1 MMSDSVIQAIAVYAI
16 PVLYAITLHEV
27 AHGWAARHFGDHTAA
42 LQGRLSLNPLKHVDP
57 IGTVVMPLVL
67 YFMTSGAFVFGY
79 AKPVPVNIMG
89 LRNPK
94 RDMLWVAFAGPG
106 SNLAMALLWML
117 FAIAL
122 AALGVREPFVARMA
136 EAGVAVNFV
145 MAALNLFPLPP
156 LDGGRMLAS
165 VLPINQANLLLRLE
179 PFGFLVVLVLAATKL
194 LDYWMGPILT
204 VLHVGLRWLM
214 LPLISVLS

>member
-1 MMSDSVIQAIAVYAI
+1 MSDSVIQTIAVYFI

-27 AHGWAARHFGDHTAA
+27 AHGWAARHFGDQTAA

-57 IGTVVMPLVL
+57 IGTIVMPLML
-67 YFMTSGAFVFGY
+67 YFVTSGAFVFGY

-106 SNLAMALLWML
+106 SNLVMAVLWML
-117 FAIAL
+117 LGVGL
-122 AALGVREPFVARMA
+122 ASIGVREPFIARMA

-165 VLPINQANLLLRLE
+165 VLPVAQANQLLRLE
-179 PFGFLVVLVLAATKL
+179 PFGFFVVLALAATNVL
-194 LDYWMGPILT
+194 NYWMGPILT
-204 VLHVGLRWLM
+204 VLHVGLGWLM
-214 LPLISVLS
+214 LPLISLLS